1 MSARLYADLDPL
13 LRESI
18 GNLIRFDNNG
28 CGCHLVSSKPN
39 LIRLC
44 DYHEGF
50 EDGLDA
56 ASVKP

>member
-1 MSARLYADLDPL
+1 MSARKLDDLDPL

-18 GNLIRFDNNG
+18 FPADDSN
-28 CGCHLVSSKPN
+28 CGCSWNLSKPH

-44 DYHEGF
+44 EYHEGF

-56 ASVKP
+56 ARAAR